1 MPTQTDTKNLTL
13 RIDRALADQART
25 VADVEGSTVSD
36 VIRDALTE
44 HVERRRRDPE
54 FQALLRRNLERHQ
67 ELLNMLTSGQSHA

>member
-25 VADVEGSTVSD
+25 VADIEGSTVSD
-36 VIRDALTE
+36 VIRDALTA

-67 ELLNMLTSGQSHA
+67 ELLNMLADD

>member
-13 RIDRALADQART
+13 RIDRTLADQART
-25 VADVEGSTVSD
+25 VAAAEGSTVSD

-67 ELLNMLTSGQSHA
+67 ELLNMLADS

>member
-13 RIDRALADQART
+13 RIDRTLADQAQT
-25 VADVEGSTVSD
+25 VAAVEGSTVSD

-54 FQALLRRNLERHQ
+54 FQARLRRNLERHQ
-67 ELLNMLTSGQSHA
+67 ELLNMLADS

>member
-13 RIDRALADQART
+13 RIDHTLADQART
-25 VADVEGSTVSD
+25 VAEVEGSTVSE

-44 HVERRRRDPE
+44 HVERRRRDPQ

-67 ELLNMLTSGQSHA
+67 ELLNMLADS

>member
-13 RIDRALADQART
+13 RMDRALADQART

-36 VIRDALTE
+36 VIRDALAE
-44 HVERRRRDPE
+44 HVERRRKDPE

-67 ELLNMLTSGQSHA
+67 ELLNMLADS

>member
-44 HVERRRRDPE
+44 HVERRRRNPE

-67 ELLNMLTSGQSHA
+67 ELLNMLAND

>member
-67 ELLNMLTSGQSHA
+67 EMLNMLAES

>member
-1 MPTQTDTKNLTL
+1 MPAQTDTKNLTL
-13 RIDRALADQART
+13 RIDRTLADQART

-44 HVERRRRDPE
+44 HVERRRKDPG

-67 ELLNMLTSGQSHA
+67 ELLNMLADS

>member
-13 RIDRALADQART
+13 RIDRDLADQART
-25 VADVEGSTVSD
+25 VADVEGSTMSD

-67 ELLNMLTSGQSHA
+67 QLLKMLTDN

>member
-25 VADVEGSTVSD
+25 VADVQGSTVSD
-36 VIRDALTE
+36 VIRDALAE

-54 FQALLRRNLERHQ
+54 FQALLQRNLERHQ
-67 ELLNMLTSGQSHA
+67 ELLNMLAGS